1 MKETTNGQILEIASR
16 IVRDV
21 DWSLVDGDGLQR
33 EVINLKPEEFGGRF
47 TAFLKNGAR
56 LVIGEPRILPIDRFK
71 PFNPAEF
78 IGAGWSI
85 WRGPADGNGLVGEE
99 ERDYRSSTLNQL
111 DLSKVQLATCLKQ
124 GESVTTGEERL
135 KRLKADGRIRLD
147 ENAFQAFWNNKE
159 AIPSRF
165 KERVNGNI
173 QFIFF
178 DGVLLR
184 SPRGNRCALYLD
196 FGSGGSWGW
205 DYSWLDRGRHVHDP
219 SAVLA
224 SQN

>member
-16 IVRDV
+16 VIRDV
-21 DWSLVDGDGLQR
+21 RWPLVDGDDLQR
-33 EVINLKPEEFGGRF
+33 EIINLKPEEFGDRF
-47 TAFLKNGAR
+47 TAFLKNGGR
-56 LVIGEPRILPIDRFK
+56 LIVGEPCILPIDRSK

-99 ERDYRSSTLNQL
+99 ERDYRSNTLIQL
-111 DLSKVQLATCLKQ
+111 DLSKVQLATCLKPK
-124 GESVTTGEERL
+124 ELVTTGEERI
-135 KRLKADGRIRLD
+135 KRLKADGRVRLD
-147 ENAFQAFWNNKE
+147 ENAFKAFWENQ
-159 AIPSRF
+159 ALIPSRF
-165 KERVNGNI
+165 KERVNSNI

-178 DGVLLR
+178 DGVVLR
-184 SPRGNRCALYLD
+184 SPNGDRCALYFCFSD
-196 FGSGGSWGW
+196 YGSWDW
-205 DYSWLDRGRHVHDP
+205 DFRWLGGGRSVCSP